1 MEATVSETVA
11 TSTGRFSVHSEAHG
25 PHWVA
30 WLTRDLETRPVRDVV
45 LIGET
50 QKEAESRAQAWSK
63 EAQDLGYV

>member
-1 MEATVSETVA
+1 MSETVA

-30 WLTRDLETRPVRDVV
+30 WLTRDPETNPVRDVV

-50 QKEAESRAQAWSK
+50 REEAESRARAWLQT
-63 EAQDLGYV
+63 AQDQGYV

>member
-1 MEATVSETVA
+1 MSESVT

-30 WLTRDLETRPVRDVV
+30 WLTRDPETSPVRDVV

-50 QKEAESRAQAWSK
+50 REEAESRARAWVK

>member
-1 MEATVSETVA
+1 MSEKVT

-30 WLTRDLETRPVRDVV
+30 WLTRDPETSPVRNVV

-50 QKEAESRAQAWSK
+50 REEAESRARTWLR
-63 EAQDLGYV
+63 EAQDHGYA

>member
-1 MEATVSETVA
+1 VSETV
-11 TSTGRFSVHSEAHG
+11 TTTTGRFSVHSEAHG

-30 WLTRDLETRPVRDVV
+30 WLTRDPDTSPVRHVV

-50 QKEAESRAQAWSK
+50 REEAESRARAWLK